1 MLRTS
6 NDCEE
11 TLGHSMLAL
20 EFQKTPSGNYNL
32 NVINIPKR
40 GLFKSRKKINISKL
54 TVHNR
59 GEWILCAYRKAIAEF
74 LNREDLENCLI
85 PINTNDHCSWS
96 PALTSDISHNSDVNQ
111 NLLIPTEYDARL
123 LITYKELNR
132 ELFEYMSDASHIG
145 TMRLIHKKIWREKKS
160 ILFWRGGANGPNSY
174 KSTGGIEAN
183 LRTHLCL
190 IHQDKKNIDMKITR
204 NIDNIENISS
214 EMHKIIAKEI
224 SNKEFS
230 NYKYFPDIK
239 GSVRAWGTIF
249 RHLQGSLILREE
261 GNDNLL
267 CIDKYMKP
275 WRDYIPVKKDFSN
288 IEDTVEWCIKN
299 DQQSME
305 IAFNGYLK
313 SIQYIKNSESIF
325 SNAVSRIYKEFENKS
340 ITHLPSGKSYSGIKK
355 IISFSLLPGLTGIS
369 K

>member
-1 MLRTS
+1 MNIFEIPQDIAITPSQVIYKNIGNKLTKDIIIEDYCLGLPS
-6 NDCEE
+6 DCEE

-160 ILFWRGGANGPNSY
+160 ILFWRGGQMAP
-174 KSTGGIEAN
+174 
-183 LRTHLCL
+183 THTKA
-190 IHQDKKNIDMKITR
+190 Q
-204 NIDNIENISS
+204 
-214 EMHKIIAKEI
+214 A
-224 SNKEFS
+224 
-230 NYKYFPDIK
+230 
-239 GSVRAWGTIF
+239 G
-249 RHLQGSLILREE
+249 
-261 GNDNLL
+261 
-267 CIDKYMKP
+267 
-275 WRDYIPVKKDFSN
+275 
-288 IEDTVEWCIKN
+288 
-299 DQQSME
+299 
-305 IAFNGYLK
+305 
-313 SIQYIKNSESIF
+313 
-325 SNAVSRIYKEFENKS
+325 
-340 ITHLPSGKSYSGIKK
+340 
-355 IISFSLLPGLTGIS
+355 
-369 K
+369 